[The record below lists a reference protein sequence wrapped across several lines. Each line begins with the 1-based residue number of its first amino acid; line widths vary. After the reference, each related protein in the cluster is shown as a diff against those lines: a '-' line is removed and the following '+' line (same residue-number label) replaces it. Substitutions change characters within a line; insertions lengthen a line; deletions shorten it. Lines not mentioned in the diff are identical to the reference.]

1 MHHPCI
7 CAGASTTIDTMKKAL
22 YALSVLAFVCASCG
36 HATLGKLVGSDRDE
50 HGCIG
55 SAGYTWS
62 DARHDCI
69 RLWEAGQYLD
79 NGPQKI
85 YLVYSTDSTYA
96 EIFTADGKRV
106 LCKRVKRQRV
116 WNNKRSEGE
125 VSINNGVL
133 QVYVNHYTYTR
144 KL

>member
-1 MHHPCI
+1 M
-7 CAGASTTIDTMKKAL
+7 S
-22 YALSVLAFVCASCG
+22 ALS
-36 HATLGKLVGSDRDE
+36 
-50 HGCIG
+50 
-55 SAGYTWS
+55 
-62 DARHDCI
+62 RHDCI

-96 EIFTADGKRV
+96 EIFTADDKRV

-116 WNNKRSEGE
+116 WNNKRGEGE

-133 QVYVNHYTYTR
+133 QVYVHHYTYTR

>member
-1 MHHPCI
+1 MFP
-7 CAGASTTIDTMKKAL
+7 TMKKAL

-116 WNNKRSEGE
+116 WNNKSAEGE